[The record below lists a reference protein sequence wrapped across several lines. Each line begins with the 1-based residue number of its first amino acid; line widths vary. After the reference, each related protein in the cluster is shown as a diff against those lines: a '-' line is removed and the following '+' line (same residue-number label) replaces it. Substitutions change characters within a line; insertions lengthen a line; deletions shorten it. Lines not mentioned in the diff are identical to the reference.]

1 MRTQYIGFMEQ
12 NSRTIA
18 QHLESTAD
26 VVDDIFVN
34 DIMPSVRG
42 IEAVWGSYGD

>member
-1 MRTQYIGFMEQ
+1 MLASKLGMQFIDTDKEIEISEGK
-12 NSRTIA
+12 TIS
-18 QHLESTAD
+18 E
-26 VVDDIFVN
+26 IFTE